1 MAIPQSCTVLVAG
14 GGPGGSYTA
23 AALAREGV
31 DVVLFE
37 ADSHPRYH
45 IGESLL
51 PSMRYLLRFID
62 LEDTF
67 EQHGFQKKLGA
78 FFKLNAK
85 SAGYTDFIRANGP
98 NGYSWNVV
106 RSESDEILFR
116 HATKSGAKTF
126 ENVSLKSVNFES
138 YENDMFT
145 SQHKLAN
152 PGRPVSA
159 EWKTKDGC
167 SGTISFDYLVDATG
181 RVGILSTKYLKNRKF
196 NESFRNIAMWGYFK
210 GNIPPSPGTDR
221 ENQPISEGMRDGS
234 GWVWMLPLHNG
245 TVSIGAVVRRDIFLA
260 KKKALPEGTTEAQAL
275 ASLVALCPTISS
287 YLEPAELASGI
298 RQATDYSYSASAYAG
313 PNFRIVGDAGCF
325 IDPFFSSGHH
335 LALSSA
341 LAAATSINACI
352 RGDCNELDA
361 SRWYAKKVDE
371 GYTLFLVVVM
381 AALKQI
387 RMQEEPILSDL
398 DEEGF
403 DRAFAV
409 LRPVIQGAADK
420 ETAPKAKGESITETI
435 NLCLNALN
443 DLHDTELQKKLTNI
457 VEAKG
462 TPEQDQLL
470 GKLSPDEMAALQR
483 LRAMHSIL
491 PMGELK
497 DFENSNIDGLKA
509 RLEHGSL
516 GLSRDH
522 AGFCRDG
529 EGDLEV

>member
-1 MAIPQSCTVLVAG
+1 MALPQSCTVLVAG
-14 GGPGGSYTA
+14 GGPGGAYAA

-31 DVVLFE
+31 DVVLLE

-62 LEDTF
+62 LEDSF

-78 FFKLNAK
+78 FFKLNEK

-98 NGYSWNVV
+98 KGYSWNVV
-106 RSESDEILFR
+106 RSESDELIFR
-116 HATKSGAKTF
+116 HAGKSGAKNF
-126 ENVSLKSVNFES
+126 ENVSLKSVNFEP

-145 SQHKLAN
+145 SKHKLAN

-159 EWKTKDGC
+159 EWKAKDGR
-167 SGTISFDYLVDATG
+167 SGTMSFDYLVDATG
-181 RVGILSTKYLKNRKF
+181 RLGVLSTKYLKNRKY
-196 NESFRNIAMWGYFK
+196 NESFKNIAIWGYFK
-210 GNIPPSPGTDR
+210 GNVRPSPGTDR
-221 ENQPISEGMRDGS
+221 ENQPISEGMR
-234 GWVWMLPLHNG
+234 
-245 TVSIGAVVRRDIFLA
+245 VSVGAVVRKDIFLA
-260 KKKALPEGTTEAQAL
+260 KKKTLPQETTEAQTL
-275 ASLVALCPTISS
+275 ASLIELCPTISS
-287 YLEPAELASGI
+287 YLEPAELASEI
-298 RQATDYSYSASAYAG
+298 RQAADYSYSASAYSG

-341 LAAATSINACI
+341 LAAATSINASI

-361 SRWYAKKVDE
+361 SKWYAKKVDE
-371 GYTLFLVVVM
+371 NYTLFLVVVM

-387 RMQEEPILSDL
+387 RMQEQPILSDI

-403 DRAFAV
+403 DRAFAIF
-409 LRPVIQGAADK
+409 RPIIQGAADRD
-420 ETAPKAKGESITETI
+420 TALEAKGESITETI
-435 NLCLNALN
+435 DMCLNALN
-443 DLHDTELQKKLTNI
+443 DLHDIDLQKRLTSV
-457 VEAKG
+457 VETNDTA
-462 TPEQDQLL
+462 EQKELL
-470 GKLSPDEMAALQR
+470 EKLSPEETAALQR

-509 RLEHGSL
+509 RLERGSL
-516 GLSRDH
+516 GLYQCH
-522 AGFCRDG
+522 AR
-529 EGDLEV
+529 EYKV

>member
-1 MAIPQSCTVLVAG
+1 MALPQSCTVLVAG
-14 GGPGGSYTA
+14 GGPGGAYAA

-31 DVVLFE
+31 DVVLLE

-62 LEDTF
+62 LEDSF

-78 FFKLNAK
+78 FFKLNEK

-98 NGYSWNVV
+98 KGYSWNVV
-106 RSESDEILFR
+106 RSESDELIFR
-116 HATKSGAKTF
+116 HAGKSGAKNF
-126 ENVSLKSVNFES
+126 ENVSLKSVNFEP

-145 SQHKLAN
+145 SKHKLAN

-159 EWKTKDGC
+159 EWKAKDGR
-167 SGTISFDYLVDATG
+167 SGTMSFDYLVDATG
-181 RVGILSTKYLKNRKF
+181 RLGVLSTKYLKNRKY
-196 NESFRNIAMWGYFK
+196 NESFKNIAIWGYFK
-210 GNIPPSPGTDR
+210 GNVRPSPGTDR

-245 TVSIGAVVRRDIFLA
+245 TVSVGAVVRKDIFLA
-260 KKKALPEGTTEAQAL
+260 KKKTLPQETTEAQTL
-275 ASLVALCPTISS
+275 ASLIELCPTISS
-287 YLEPAELASGI
+287 YLEPAELASEI
-298 RQATDYSYSASAYAG
+298 RQAADYSYSASAYSG

-341 LAAATSINACI
+341 LAAATSINASI

-361 SRWYAKKVDE
+361 SKWYAKKVDE
-371 GYTLFLVVVM
+371 NYTLFLVVVM

-387 RMQEEPILSDL
+387 RMQEQPILSDI

-403 DRAFAV
+403 DRAFAIF
-409 LRPVIQGAADK
+409 RPIIQGAADRD
-420 ETAPKAKGESITETI
+420 TALEAKGESITETI
-435 NLCLNALN
+435 DMCLNALN
-443 DLHDTELQKKLTNI
+443 DLHDIDLQKRLTSV
-457 VEAKG
+457 VETNDTA
-462 TPEQDQLL
+462 EQKELL
-470 GKLSPDEMAALQR
+470 EKLSPEETAALQR

-509 RLEHGSL
+509 RLERGSL
-516 GLSRDH
+516 GLYQCH
-522 AGFCRDG
+522 AR
-529 EGDLEV
+529 EYKV

>member
-1 MAIPQSCTVLVAG
+1 MSIPQSCTVLVAG

-31 DVVLFE
+31 DVVLLE

-62 LEDTF
+62 LEDAF

-98 NGYSWNVV
+98 HGYSWNVV

-116 HATKSGAKTF
+116 HAGKSGAKTF
-126 ENVSLKSVNFES
+126 ENVSLKSVNFEPHH
-138 YENDMFT
+138 ENDDAF
-145 SQHKLAN
+145 SGENKLAN

-159 EWKTKDGC
+159 NWATKDGR

-181 RVGILSTKYLKNRKF
+181 RAGIISTKYLKNRKF
-196 NESFRNIAMWGYFK
+196 NESFKNIAMWGYYS

-245 TVSIGAVVRRDIFLA
+245 TVSIGAVVRKDIFQA
-260 KKKALPEGTTEAQAL
+260 KKKALPEGTTEAETL

-287 YLEPAELASGI
+287 YLEPAKLASGI
-298 RQATDYSYSASAYAG
+298 RQAADYSYSATAYAG
-313 PNFRIVGDAGCF
+313 PHFRIVGDAGCF

-341 LAAATSINACI
+341 LAAATSINACL
-352 RGDCNELDA
+352 RGDCNELEA
-361 SRWYAKKVDE
+361 SRWFAKKVDE

-387 RMQEEPILSDL
+387 RMQEKPILSDL
-398 DEEGF
+398 DEDGF
-403 DRAFAV
+403 DRAFNV
-409 LRPVIQGAADK
+409 LRPVIQGAADE
-420 ETAPKAKGESITETI
+420 ETAPKGKQESITETI
-435 NLCLNALN
+435 DLCLDALN
-443 DLHDTELQKKLTNI
+443 DLHDTELQGKLTSI
-457 VEAKG
+457 VEANG
-462 TPEQDQLL
+462 TAAQVDLL
-470 GKLSPDEMAALQR
+470 GQLSPGDTAALQR
-483 LRAMHSIL
+483 MKTMHSIL
-491 PMGELK
+491 PMGGLE
-497 DFENSNIDGLKA
+497 DFHNRKIDGLTA
-509 RLEHGSL
+509 RLERGNL
-516 GLSRDH
+516 GLVAH
-522 AGFCRDG
+522 A
-529 EGDLEV
+529 

>member
-31 DVVLFE
+31 DVVLLE
-37 ADSHPRYH
+37 ADCHPRYH

-126 ENVSLKSVNFES
+126 ENVSLKSVNFEP
-138 YENDMFT
+138 YENDKFT
-145 SQHKLAN
+145 SQDKLTN

-245 TVSIGAVVRRDIFLA
+245 TVSIGAVVRKDIFQA
-260 KKKALPEGTTEAQAL
+260 KKKALPEGTTEAQTL

-298 RQATDYSYSASAYAG
+298 RQAADYSYSANAYAG

-352 RGDCNELDA
+352 RGDCNEFDA
-361 SRWYAKKVDE
+361 SRWFAKKVDE

-387 RMQEEPILSDL
+387 RMQEQPILSDL

-403 DRAFAV
+403 DRAFTI

-435 NLCLNALN
+435 DLCLTALN
-443 DLHDTELQKKLTNI
+443 DLHDTELQRKLTSI

-462 TPEQDQLL
+462 TPEQEQLL
-470 GKLSPDEMAALQR
+470 GKLSPDETAALHR
-483 LRAMHSIL
+483 MRAMHSIL
-491 PMGELK
+491 PMGELE
-497 DFENSNIDGLKA
+497 DFENSNIDGFKA
-509 RLEHGSL
+509 RLEKGSL
-516 GLSRDH
+516 GLRRERALCRDH
-522 AGFCRDG
+522 AG
-529 EGDLEV
+529 DLQM

>member
-31 DVVLFE
+31 DVVLLE

-116 HATKSGAKTF
+116 HAAKSGAMTF
-126 ENVSLKSVNFES
+126 ENVSLKSVNFEPYKNEEFS
-138 YENDMFT
+138 
-145 SQHKLAN
+145 SLHKLAN

-159 EWKTKDGC
+159 EWTTKDGR

-181 RVGILSTKYLKNRKF
+181 RAGVLSTKYLKNRKF

-245 TVSIGAVVRRDIFLA
+245 TVSIGAVVRKDIFLA
-260 KKKALPEGTTEAQAL
+260 KKKALPEGTTEAETL
-275 ASLVALCPTISS
+275 ASLVGLCPTISS

-313 PNFRIVGDAGCF
+313 PNFRMVGDAGCF

-341 LAAATSINACI
+341 LAAATSIHASI
-352 RGDCNELDA
+352 RGDCNEFDA
-361 SRWYAKKVDE
+361 SKWYAKKVHE

-387 RMQEEPILSDL
+387 RMQEQPILSDL

-403 DRAFAV
+403 DRAFAI
-409 LRPVIQGAADK
+409 LRPVIQGVADK
-420 ETAPKAKGESITETI
+420 ETAPKTTTESITETI
-435 NLCLNALN
+435 DLCLNALN
-443 DLHDTELQKKLTNI
+443 DLHDTELQGKLTNI

-462 TPEQDQLL
+462 TPEQAQLL
-470 GKLSPDEMAALQR
+470 GKLSPEETAALQR
-483 LRAMHSIL
+483 MRAMHSIL
-491 PMGELK
+491 PMGELE

-509 RLEHGSL
+509 RLKRGSL
-516 GLSRDH
+516 GL
-522 AGFCRDG
+522 CRDRAG
-529 EGDLEV
+529 GFQHVD